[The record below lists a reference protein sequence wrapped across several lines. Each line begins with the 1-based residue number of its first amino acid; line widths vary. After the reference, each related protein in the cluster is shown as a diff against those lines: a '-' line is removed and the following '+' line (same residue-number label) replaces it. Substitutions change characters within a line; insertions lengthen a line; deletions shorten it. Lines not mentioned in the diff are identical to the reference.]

1 MSRLQEFADRV
12 ESEGILQLSAGVFKD
27 HEVTFCE
34 KKSIRKANTTPEDYC
49 KEMGAAHAMSA
60 EEYANELLSFMDAP
74 RKRIIGECD
83 KCFAF
88 LVENE
93 PHTCEA

>member
-12 ESEGILQLSAGVFKD
+12 ESEGILQLSTGVFKD
-27 HEVTFCE
+27 HKVTFSK

-49 KEMGAAHAMSA
+49 KAMGAANDMTA
-60 EEYANELLSFMDAP
+60 EEYADELLSFMDAP
-74 RKRIIGECD
+74 NKRVIGECG

-88 LVENE
+88 LLEGE
-93 PHTCEA
+93 LHTCEA